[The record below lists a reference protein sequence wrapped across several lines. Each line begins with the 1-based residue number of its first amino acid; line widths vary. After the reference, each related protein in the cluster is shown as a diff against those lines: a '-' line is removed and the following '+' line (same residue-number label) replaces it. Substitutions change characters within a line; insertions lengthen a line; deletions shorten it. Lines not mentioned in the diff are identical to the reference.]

1 MPVIK
6 YNPFNAEL
14 EDFPTGL
21 RLLHDSVN
29 RLFSEPAARPWS
41 PAVDIYE
48 TENELVVK
56 ADLPDV
62 DPKNV
67 GIQLENGT
75 LTLKGERRFEEQ
87 KNGGIGQKGFHRIE
101 RSYGAFVR
109 AFSLPD
115 TVDGENVKADYK
127 NGVLTITLPKKE
139 IAKPKTINIQVTN
152 N

>member
-1 MPVIK
+1 MPLIK
-6 YNPFNAEL
+6 YTPFRAEL
-14 EDFPTGL
+14 EDFPTGI
-21 RLLHDSVN
+21 RLFQDSLS
-29 RLFSEPAARPWS
+29 RLFSEPASRPWS

-48 TENELVVK
+48 NESALVLK

-75 LTLKGERRFEEQ
+75 LTLKGERKFENQE
-87 KNGGIGQKGFHRIE
+87 NGMGFHRIE
-101 RSYGAFVR
+101 RSYGSFVR

-115 TVDGENVKADYK
+115 TVDGEKVKADYK
-127 NGVLTITLPKKE
+127 NGVLTVTLPKKE
-139 IAKPKTINIQVTN
+139 VAKPKTINISVN